1 MPFTQIIELDG
12 VQDEEALHEHAAR
25 WDAEQAG
32 VAPGYLGSR
41 VFADDDAAD
50 RYLVVVDFASKAEA
64 ARNNDRSETAAW
76 AATTRAL
83 AGGEPAFRNLR
94 EVYTTYR

>member
-12 VQDEEALHEHAAR
+12 VKD
-25 WDAEQAG
+25 EQALRQHIATWEADEAG
-32 VAPGYLGSR
+32 AAPGYVGSR
-41 VFADDDAAD
+41 LFADDEAPG
-50 RYLVVVDFASKAEA
+50 RYLVAVDFSSREEAEQNN
-64 ARNNDRSETAAW
+64 ARPETAAW

-83 AGGEPAFRNLR
+83 AGGEPAFRNLS